1 MRRFIATILA
11 MIMMSGTLSAQQT
24 GVLAGRVTD
33 AGSQKPLESANVRIV
48 GSSIGT
54 STKDDGTFRLDGIPS
69 GNVTL
74 IVSFIGYETVRRTIN
89 VDGQIK
95 AGLEIELK
103 PSVLPGQTIVVTATR
118 GRERETPATFSTLGA
133 KELVKRY
140 NTQDVPQLLSELP
153 STTFY
158 SDNGNG
164 IGYNYL
170 NIRGFD
176 QRRISVMING
186 IPQNDPEDHDV
197 YWLDFPDLAA
207 NLQDIQVQRG
217 AGSSFYGPAAIG
229 GSVNL
234 ITSSFAGS
242 PDIQLYSGIGT
253 FNTRKYS
260 VKVQSGLLG
269 THYALQARLS
279 RIISD
284 GYRDKSWTDFSGYF
298 LGIVRY
304 DESMTTQLNFYGGP
318 IADHLAYY
326 GIPKSDAY
334 SSNESVRRTNPI
346 ARPEEIEHFSQPHY
360 ELLHEWRI
368 NDKLTVNNS
377 FFLVTGSGFFDYDG
391 SWAPYSYYRITPQN
405 GFAVTGDPDTLFIP
419 GALIHAWVGNV
430 QYGWLPRATIIHD
443 GGELTLGAEARVHRS
458 LHWGSL
464 GWGENLPTGL
474 TPDYRY
480 YQYRGAKN
488 MFSLYAHELYR
499 LQPTMTLMVDV
510 QYAYKRYR
518 LFDEEYLGNDFA
530 VPYHF
535 INPRIGL
542 NYNIDERFNVY
553 AQVSHTSREPRL
565 KNLYDAAEASTPA
578 SWGAVEPQFQQK
590 AGGGYD
596 FTKPLVKPERLT
608 DIEVGGGFSS
618 SMLHATANFFYMD
631 FRDEIVKSG
640 QLDRFGI
647 PVTGNANRTR
657 HFGVEL
663 TASARAGGFE
673 ARGNATWSRNRLV
686 QYATYNDTGAVETLN
701 GNAIAGFPDFL
712 ANMTVSYAYKG
723 LSGTLSLQ
731 HVGDFY
737 TDNFQDPDHGRT
749 SSDRTVDAYTLVHAW
764 ISYRFA
770 GFSPGQSI
778 EARLQVYNLLNR
790 IYASHG
796 EGGDFFPGATR
807 SVFASLNISL

>member
-1 MRRFIATILA
+1 MRRCMAVILA
-11 MIMMSGTLSAQQT
+11 VTLMAGTLSAQQT
-24 GVLAGRVTD
+24 GALAGRVTD
-33 AGSQKPLESANVRIV
+33 AQSQKPLESANVRIE

-54 STKDDGTFRLDGIPS
+54 STDEDGTFRLEGIPS
-69 GNVTL
+69 GNVNL
-74 IVSFIGYETVRRTIN
+74 IVSFVGYETVRRTIR
-89 VDGQIK
+89 VDGHVRT
-95 AGLEIELK
+95 GLDIELT

-140 NTQDVPQLLSELP
+140 STQDVPQLLSELP

-242 PDIQLYSGIGT
+242 PDIQLYSGIGG

-334 SSNESVRRTNPI
+334 SSNESVRRANPI
-346 ARPEEIEHFSQPHY
+346 VRPEEIENFSQPHY

-368 NDKLTVNNS
+368 NDKLTLNNS

-405 GFAVTGDPDTLFIP
+405 GFAVTGDPDTLYIP

-430 QYGWLPRATIIHD
+430 QYGWLPRATIVHD
-443 GGELTLGAEARVHRS
+443 GGELTVGAEARVHRS

-464 GWGENLPTGL
+464 GWGENLPVGI
-474 TPDYRY
+474 TPNYRY
-480 YQYRGAKN
+480 YQYRGAKDIV
-488 MFSLYAHELYR
+488 SLYAHELYR
-499 LQPTMTLMVDV
+499 LQPAMTLMVDL
-510 QYAYKRYR
+510 QYAYKKYR
-518 LFDEEYLGNDFA
+518 LYDEEYLGNDFT

-535 INPRIGL
+535 INPRIGI

-553 AQVSHTSREPRL
+553 AQVSRTSREPRL

-590 AGGGYD
+590 PGGGHI
-596 FTKPLVKPERLT
+596 FSKPLVKPERLT
-608 DIEVGGGFSS
+608 DVEAGGGFSS
-618 SMLHATANFFYMD
+618 SALHATANLFYMD

-647 PVTGNANRTR
+647 PVTGNAARTR
-657 HFGVEL
+657 HFGIEL
-663 TASARAGGFE
+663 TAAARSGGLE

-686 QYATYNDTGAVETLN
+686 EYATYNDTGAVETLN

-712 ANMTVSYAYKG
+712 ANLMVSYSYKG
-723 LSGTLSLQ
+723 LSGTLSIQ

-737 TDNFQDPDHGRT
+737 TDNFQNPDHGRT

-778 EARLQVYNLLNR
+778 EARLQVNNLLNR

-796 EGGDFFPGATR
+796 EGGDFFPAATR
-807 SVFASLNISL
+807 SLFASLNISL